1 MSDFKK
7 TGSLKIKLPFTAGW
21 LVVDMLTVVKMVLY
35 SVLNAFVR
43 NCGEFSKVC
52 FWKLMLQLE
61 ICGDLQPIVS
71 MNVIKSK
78 YRESHAHNRFPE
90 LPKEFLM

>member
-1 MSDFKK
+1 MSDSKK

-35 SVLNAFVR
+35 SVLSAFVR
-43 NCGEFSKVC
+43 NCGEFAKVC

-71 MNVIKSK
+71 MNVLKSK
-78 YRESHAHNRFPE
+78 YT
-90 LPKEFLM
+90 EFMHVVGFQSCQRSF